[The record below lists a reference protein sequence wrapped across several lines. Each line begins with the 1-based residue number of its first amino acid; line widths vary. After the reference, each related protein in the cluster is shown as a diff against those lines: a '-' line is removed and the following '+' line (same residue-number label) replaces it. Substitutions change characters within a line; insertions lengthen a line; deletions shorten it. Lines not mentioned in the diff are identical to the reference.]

1 MEWTQD
7 LSIYLDL
14 IWLLNVGLDTMLL
27 LLCSVV
33 LKRNVAWWRLLC
45 GGGIGSLIVLFMFTP
60 WSAFMLHPATK
71 FMFSFVMVWVTFGFR
86 RLRYFLENVLTFYFS
101 TFVVGG
107 GLMGL
112 HFMFDEQYL
121 IFEGTSATIGYEY
134 GDPVSWLFIIVCF
147 PVLFYFS
154 KTRIEDLKM
163 KNITFDQ
170 LVPVCISMNER
181 QLLSVKGLIDSG
193 NQLYDPLSQTPVVI
207 ITAEAMKDI
216 VPAELIEATK
226 DVQSMTFYEHVPEEW
241 QSKLRVIPFRTVGH
255 SHQFM
260 LAFKPDCMTIQYK
273 EDLIRIQKVL
283 IGISHTALSPENAYQ
298 CIVHPKLLV
307 TGSVSSAS

>member
-1 MEWTQD
+1 MEWTQG
-7 LSIYLDL
+7 LSIYLDV

-27 LLCSVV
+27 LLCSVA
-33 LKRNVAWWRLLC
+33 LKRNVKWWRLIC
-45 GGGIGSLIVLFMFTP
+45 GGIIGSLIVLFMFTP
-60 WSAFMLHPATK
+60 WSELMLHPATK
-71 FMFSFVMVWVTFGFR
+71 FVFSFAMVWITFGFR
-86 RLRYFLENVLTFYFS
+86 RIRYFLENLLTFYFS

-121 IFEGTSATIGYEY
+121 IFEGTSETIGYQY
-134 GDPVSWLFIIVCF
+134 GDPVSWLFILICF

-170 LVPVCISMNER
+170 LVPVCVSMNE
-181 QLLSVKGLIDSG
+181 QSFSLTGLIDSG
-193 NQLYDPLSQTPVVI
+193 NQLYDPLSQTPVMI

-241 QSKLRVIPFRTVGH
+241 QSKLRIVPFRTVGH
-255 SHQFM
+255 SNQFM
-260 LAFKPDCMTIQYK
+260 IAFKPDSMTIQYK
-273 EDLIRIQKVL
+273 EDLIHIRKVL
-283 IGISHTALSPENAYQ
+283 VGISHTALSPENADK
-298 CIVHPKLLV
+298 CR
-307 TGSVSSAS
+307 ARFR